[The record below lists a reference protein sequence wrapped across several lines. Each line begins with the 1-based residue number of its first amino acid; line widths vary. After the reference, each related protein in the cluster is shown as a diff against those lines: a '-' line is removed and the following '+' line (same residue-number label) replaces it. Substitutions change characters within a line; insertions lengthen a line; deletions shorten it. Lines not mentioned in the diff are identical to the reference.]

1 MEENKSH
8 IEILIARKMAGE
20 ISEEEF
26 SQLMAWIRES
36 EENKKIYSR
45 IVTWTGHHWA
55 DHSRER
61 VWKRVEVVTRR
72 VPSGGKEGIRRLTRQ
87 FWRVAA
93 LFFLIL
99 LLPFF
104 PAKFN
109 KGQQGHNVM
118 NTVVGNDLTT
128 SFFLPDG
135 SWVTLFRGSS
145 LTYPKNFSCIQNEV
159 ELKGKAYF
167 EVSGK
172 CEKPMLIRTGD
183 KCTLI
188 SKGDV
193 NVDFTENKVDVAVR
207 KGFAAFGDT
216 SMARVVL
223 PMIKLRP
230 AYPKNH
236 VPQSTLKNVFI
247 SSNESFSYHISTG
260 LINFSKSDECEVF
273 AWKDRIFCLNNSN
286 ILQVVRKISE
296 WYGVQVII
304 NGEVNPDDRFT
315 GSFFDESIE
324 NLSAH
329 LFNNQFYRW
338 NYYGGKLLITR
349 L

>member
-1 MEENKSH
+1 
-8 IEILIARKMAGE
+8 
-20 ISEEEF
+20 
-26 SQLMAWIRES
+26 
-36 EENKKIYSR
+36 
-45 IVTWTGHHWA
+45 
-55 DHSRER
+55 
-61 VWKRVEVVTRR
+61 
-72 VPSGGKEGIRRLTRQ
+72 
-87 FWRVAA
+87 
-93 LFFLIL
+93 
-99 LLPFF
+99 
-104 PAKFN
+104 
-109 KGQQGHNVM
+109 
-118 NTVVGNDLTT
+118 
-128 SFFLPDG
+128 
-135 SWVTLFRGSS
+135 
-145 LTYPKNFSCIQNEV
+145 
-159 ELKGKAYF
+159 
-167 EVSGK
+167 
-172 CEKPMLIRTGD
+172 MLIRTGD